1 MSLRRNWD
9 STNPSLDSECALPP
23 GTGGG
28 GGAHSGLAKYSKY
41 SITVLA
47 YNAVGPGP
55 NSLPEVLV
63 TTLED
68 GKQNET
74 CLRFPPLLNVDCSR
88 SVWGLVTSCV
98 SF

>member
-1 MSLRRNWD
+1 MYSMEL
-9 STNPSLDSECALPP
+9 
-23 GTGGG
+23 G
-28 GGAHSGLAKYSKY
+28 GLAKYSKY

-68 GKQNET
+68 GKQKLTNSSLFST
-74 CLRFPPLLNVDCSR
+74 SKLSISVD
-88 SVWGLVTSCV
+88 
-98 SF
+98 

>member
-1 MSLRRNWD
+1 MYSMEL
-9 STNPSLDSECALPP
+9 
-23 GTGGG
+23 G
-28 GGAHSGLAKYSKY
+28 GLAKYSKY

-68 GKQNET
+68 GKYININK
-74 CLRFPPLLNVDCSR
+74 PHV
-88 SVWGLVTSCV
+88 SVLHL
-98 SF
+98 

>member
-1 MSLRRNWD
+1 MYTMEL
-9 STNPSLDSECALPP
+9 
-23 GTGGG
+23 G
-28 GGAHSGLAKYSKY
+28 GLAKYSKY

-74 CLRFPPLLNVDCSR
+74 CLLP
-88 SVWGLVTSCV
+88 V
-98 SF
+98 SLCC